1 MQVFATM
8 CPNCNREVE
17 STIEHLDEAIVCPHC
32 TMPFEMAVPQ
42 AVVEEVRQVDES
54 ELSDRSNLASEPDER
69 ELMRK
74 HPALFR
80 SRPLAS
86 LALFGAAAAAM
97 AGAYYAYRSQ
107 AEWATFGLWGAGLA
121 GSLVVVVLLKWILST
136 LFTTLIVTDSR
147 TIVNRGII
155 SRDSSEVQHD
165 DVRNVQLDQNLLER
179 LLNIGDIG
187 ISSSGQDDLEVTIKS
202 IPSPNHVLEV
212 IRENQR

>member
-1 MQVFATM
+1 MQVFATL

-32 TMPFEMAVPQ
+32 TMPFEMAIPQ
-42 AVVEEVRQVDES
+42 AVVEEVRQVDERD
-54 ELSDRSNLASEPDER
+54 LSDRSNLAAEPEER

-80 SRPLAS
+80 SRPLAA
-86 LALFGAAAAAM
+86 LALLVTASAAT
-97 AGAYYAYRSQ
+97 AGVYYAYRSD
-107 AEWATFGLWGAGLA
+107 AEWAGIGLWGAGLVCA
-121 GSLVVVVLLKWILST
+121 LVGVVLLKWILST

-147 TIVNRGII
+147 SIVNRGII

-165 DVRNVQLDQNLLER
+165 DVRNVQLDQNFVER